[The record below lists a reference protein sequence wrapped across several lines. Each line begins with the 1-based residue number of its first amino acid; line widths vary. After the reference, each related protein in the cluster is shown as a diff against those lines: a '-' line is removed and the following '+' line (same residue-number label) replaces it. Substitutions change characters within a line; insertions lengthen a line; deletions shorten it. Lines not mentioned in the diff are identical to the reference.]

1 LNELVY
7 ISSKDLEQPFSLLGT
22 GSFGSVFKSTY
33 LGLPVALK
41 QVNPST
47 DYDVRKYFEREW
59 RLMREA
65 RHPNVVLYLGLSH
78 APGGKVYIVSEF
90 VEGGN
95 MRSYIHNK
103 RKPFP
108 WRMRISFAID
118 IARALAY
125 LHARKVRYVAMFC
138 IYWAKSP

>member
-1 LNELVY
+1 
-7 ISSKDLEQPFSLLGT
+7 
-22 GSFGSVFKSTY
+22 
-33 LGLPVALK
+33 
-41 QVNPST
+41 
-47 DYDVRKYFEREW
+47 
-59 RLMREA
+59 MREA

-78 APGGKVYIVSEF
+78 TPDGQVYIVSEF

-95 MRSYIHNK
+95 MRSYIYNK

-125 LHARKVRYVAMFC
+125 LHARKVCLPSTLSAIIVD
-138 IYWAKSP
+138 